1 MGEAVK
7 NVSSYD
13 FAQRS
18 PDWYAVRL
26 GKLTASKAQ
35 AIGNCGKGLETL
47 CWEKAAEIITGKG
60 PEQLENADITR
71 GVELEDE
78 ARGAYTI
85 ETGNFVQQI
94 GFVEYGEYAGCSPD
108 GLVGDDGLIEIKCK
122 NDVNHL
128 QLLAEKHPD
137 SQYQWQMQM
146 QMLVTGRKWCDFV
159 SYNPN
164 FTDNPIIIIRVY
176 PDKEM
181 QDKLKEGIE
190 KGTKRIKEIL
200 SEVGK

>member
-1 MGEAVK
+1 METLAEYVVR
-7 NVSSYD
+7 ND
-13 FAQRS
+13 FAQRT
-18 PDWYAVRL
+18 DAWYAVRL

-78 ARGAYTI
+78 ARGAYTL
-85 ETGNFVQQI
+85 ETGNFVQQV
-94 GFVEYGEYAGCSPD
+94 GFVQYGEYAGCSPD
-108 GLVGDDGLIEIKCK
+108 GLINDDGGIEIKCK
-122 NDVNHL
+122 NDVNHIKL
-128 QLLAEKHPD
+128 MVERKVD
-137 SQYQWQMQM
+137 SGYMWQVQM
-146 QMLVTGRKWCDFV
+146 NLLVTARKWWDFV

-164 FTDNPIIIIRVY
+164 FTDNPLIIIRVY

-181 QDKLKEGIE
+181 QDKLKEGIK

-200 SEVGK
+200 SEVNK